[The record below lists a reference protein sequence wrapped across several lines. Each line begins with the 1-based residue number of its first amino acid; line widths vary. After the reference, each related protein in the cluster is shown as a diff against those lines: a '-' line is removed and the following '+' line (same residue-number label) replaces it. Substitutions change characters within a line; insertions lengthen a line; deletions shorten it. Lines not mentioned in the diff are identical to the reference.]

1 MNLVYF
7 SHSYR
12 EQDALC
18 VNYFGRLIRSEGLIP
33 SLDPPSESLN
43 AAKRR
48 TQGA

>member
-12 EQDALC
+12 EQDAPR